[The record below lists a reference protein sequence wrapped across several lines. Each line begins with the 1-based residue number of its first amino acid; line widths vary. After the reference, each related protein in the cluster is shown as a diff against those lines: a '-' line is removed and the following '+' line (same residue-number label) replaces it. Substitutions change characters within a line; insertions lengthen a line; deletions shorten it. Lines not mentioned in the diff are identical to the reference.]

1 MAETQVSESS
11 MYGTEINLNN
21 QSQDSVIKEQDTE
34 SQSFDLITLNHNSN
48 IRKHSSDE
56 SSSLTI
62 ETSLH
67 NFIQ

>member
-67 NFIQ
+67 NSIQ

>member
-11 MYGTEINLNN
+11 MYGAEINLNN

-67 NFIQ
+67 NSIQ

>member
-56 SSSLTI
+56 SSLLTI

-67 NFIQ
+67 NSIQ

>member
-1 MAETQVSESS
+1 

-67 NFIQ
+67 NSIQ